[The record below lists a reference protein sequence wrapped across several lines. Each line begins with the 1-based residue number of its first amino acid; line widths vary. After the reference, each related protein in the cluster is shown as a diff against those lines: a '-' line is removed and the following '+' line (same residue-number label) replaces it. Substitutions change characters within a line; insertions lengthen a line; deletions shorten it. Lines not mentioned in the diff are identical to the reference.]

1 MDLDTA
7 VTQLYGAAPEDFVA
21 QRTALA
27 AQVRAGGDAGLAKA
41 VASIRKPTVAAWAV
55 NQLVRAGGD
64 EVDAL
69 LDLAGRLQSAAEA
82 MDGGALRDL
91 GRERTRLVDRLL
103 RATRDAAEAAGGSL
117 TGATAEQVRETY
129 VAALAQPSAA
139 QAVASG
145 QLTRALSYAGFGDVD
160 LSEALAAPRPNRRPA
175 LTVLRGEKRD
185 EPDVEPDPDDD
196 EDDEDEADD
205 EQPTGPDPALLE
217 ELEQARLRTRETT
230 AQAAAAG
237 QALEQAESA
246 LTALDERIAALE
258 ADLKAARAERDTL
271 LDARAEA
278 RAADKAA
285 QRALRGSFAELDR
298 VQDLLGDD
306 ADD

>member
-21 QRTALA
+21 RRTALA
-27 AQVRAGGDAGLAKA
+27 AQVKSEGDAGLAKA
-41 VASIRKPTVAAWAV
+41 VASVRKPTVAAWAV
-55 NQLVRAGGD
+55 NQLVRQDAD
-64 EVDAL
+64 EVAAL

-82 MDGGALRDL
+82 MDGSALRDL

-129 VAALAQPSAA
+129 VAALAQPTAA

-185 EPDVEPDPDDD
+185 DEPEPVEPETDDEEPDE
-196 EDDEDEADD
+196 E
-205 EQPTGPDPALLE
+205 PDPALVE
-217 ELEQARLRTRETT
+217 QLEQARTRTRETT

-237 QALEQAESA
+237 QALEQAAAA
-246 LTALDERIAALE
+246 LTSLDERIAALE

-298 VQDLLGDD
+298 VRDLLGDD
-306 ADD
+306 ADDD

>member
-7 VTQLYGAAPEDFVA
+7 VTQLYGVAPEDFVA

-27 AQVRAGGDAGLAKA
+27 AQVKAAGDAGLAKA
-41 VASIRKPTVAAWAV
+41 VASVRKPTVAAWAV
-55 NQLVRAGGD
+55 NQLVRHDGD
-64 EVDAL
+64 EVQAL

-103 RATRDAAEAAGGSL
+103 RATRDVAEEAGGSL

-129 VAALAQPSAA
+129 VAALAQPTAA

-185 EPDVEPDPDDD
+185 DEPEPAEPDEEPDEEP
-196 EDDEDEADD
+196 E
-205 EQPTGPDPALLE
+205 GPDPALVE
-217 ELEQARLRTRETT
+217 QLEQARARTRETT
-230 AQAAAAG
+230 AQAATAG
-237 QALEQAESA
+237 QALEQAEAA
-246 LTALDERIAALE
+246 LGSLDERIAALE

-271 LDARAEA
+271 LDSRAEA

-298 VQDLLGDD
+298 VQDLLGED

>member
-21 QRTALA
+21 ARTALA
-27 AQVRAGGDAGLAKA
+27 AQVKAGGDAGLAKA

-55 NQLVRAGGD
+55 NQLVRQDAD

-185 EPDVEPDPDDD
+185 DAPEPEPRP
-196 EDDEDEADD
+196 DEDED
-205 EQPTGPDPALLE
+205 EEEGEAPGPDPALLE
-217 ELEQARLRTRETT
+217 QLEQARARTRETT
-230 AQAAAAG
+230 SQAAAAG
-237 QALEQAESA
+237 QALEQAEAA
-246 LTALDERIAALE
+246 LTSLDERIAALE

-271 LDARAEA
+271 LDTRAEA